1 MIAHHVYPVIKAIG
15 KKFIFTMYSKYKRP
29 YQLMLLVLLI
39 NSVHFVQAATMPSNG
54 AEPEKKSASKVFNRA
69 PNDHHSL
76 PTNLP
81 HYFEEKKEE
90 DYKDDEDRETV
101 VSNLSL
107 SNLRSPSI
115 ASNNSEHKITINDIE
130 LADIATINKKLFEN
144 LCKIMERLDQ
154 DIEKAFTNLDYSLLQ
169 ETFRD
174 VNLLDK
180 REKLLGDEKEKV
192 FKKNNNLYGMVEE
205 YFTTHKNSKYCF
217 ISKRVSYSEI
227 KKKINRK
234 LQTLFK
240 QLCKEDILT
249 KSFDSRKQADI
260 FYERLNKQL
269 FFIEA
274 AEKDENIHTSAIIN
288 FKKLCNIQGRR
299 IKNYIP
305 NYITSLPIDEDW
317 ELATYQKINQCLE
330 ALQHIEE
337 HVTQVEKF
345 KEAINPGQFSQD
357 IKKRL
362 QKKEQTLTKK
372 AMHKNANTDTIAY
385 AIVELKKMEEILTIR
400 EQGTIVKE
408 IDQVLK
414 TCKKENKKAFKNLS
428 AKLSALPCSEG
439 ARIIDTSPFFKKE
452 RLIQI
457 ITKTGYYDEEYVLK
471 YITGEKLDKDKLI
484 TRYSLYLKY
493 YEDLILQQMKGQTD
507 LNKIKGDINML
518 LGRERTKA
526 RNNYLKQL
534 SNILNEESPKNIS
547 IIRQKAGE
555 PCLVSFPLC
564 LKYNEYLKEID
575 LQCSSKLQDKIIPQ
589 LMAQVAAVWTLQ
601 NRDDDDDENNQ
612 ENDYL
617 LKPHPAQVISI
628 FRLLD
633 LDHKKG
639 SAFPN
644 NLVQIGTGEGKSVV
658 MAITSII
665 LALLGFNVTCGCYSP
680 YLKNR
685 DYKAFLPLFKGLKL
699 DNNAI
704 KYSTFNDIAEDTIK
718 QKVGDIR
725 KKIAQLFTP
734 QANNYQEDYKEE
746 EEEKSA
752 IDNRQELPNIFIVDE
767 VDVFF
772 HKSFYGNVYQISVP
786 LRHSAINALVKYIW
800 KNYRN
805 IVAFSLATLVE
816 IEQSAPYIRCQAG
829 PFKNWEALLQEQVKD
844 LLYGLQHFQ
853 ENHDYIVHNN
863 QIGYKEHDH
872 INYNIRI
879 GYKTLFAYFYEHE
892 QNPKKISRG
901 SLENNIALNIR
912 CGTISYAELPI
923 EFKRIFG
930 VTGTLKELSKQQR
943 ATIKGKYK
951 IKKYTYMPSIY
962 GESKRKYSGID
973 IVSALD
979 YPITIAKR
987 IEEGLV
993 GIQGGKRA
1001 ALVFFENKKAL
1012 DDFKGSKNYKVLKL
1026 KLTVAPQVMTE
1037 ELTDVE
1043 KELRIQN
1050 ATTRGMVTL
1059 AISDFGRGTDYKC
1072 FDKIVN
1078 SNGGVYLLITF
1089 WPDEPSAHT
1098 QIEGRTARQSDNG
1111 TIHYVIKKDSLEQ
1124 FKFTQREIDDLAND
1138 TYINKNDILTKKRNL
1153 AFEKTSKEDTEAI
1166 EKAKEAHKATM
1177 QFLKDLRANRRKD
1190 IYKYLLDQNRGAAI
1204 IRNSRTIVL
1213 MDATGSMGGL
1223 MQKAKNRV
1231 YDMFTRIEKILIDK
1245 YFDPKVFEM
1254 QFAVYRNYDQPANK
1268 LLCTSPWTCKSDE
1281 LNQFMQTIAAGGG
1294 WGVQEAVEIGLAHAL
1309 REHRKNKITQVI
1321 LIGDAISNSKNDV
1334 VRKRKSRGEE
1344 YWGQFPQFQAPTYY
1358 KDELQKLQAA
1368 NIPVHAFYIPGN
1380 PTTLAPHYKEI
1391 ADTTGGTTDK
1401 LDINSSD
1408 GLTDLVSQTVLHNVG
1423 GDDKGAELVQAY
1435 RKTYMGAR

>member
-1 MIAHHVYPVIKAIG
+1 MGWWKSILLHIRIANTVLSRRGLVI
-15 KKFIFTMYSKYKRP
+15 P
-29 YQLMLLVLLI
+29 
-39 NSVHFVQAATMPSNG
+39 
-54 AEPEKKSASKVFNRA
+54 KS
-69 PNDHHSL
+69 
-76 PTNLP
+76 
-81 HYFEEKKEE
+81 
-90 DYKDDEDRETV
+90 
-101 VSNLSL
+101 
-107 SNLRSPSI
+107 
-115 ASNNSEHKITINDIE
+115 
-130 LADIATINKKLFEN
+130 
-144 LCKIMERLDQ
+144 
-154 DIEKAFTNLDYSLLQ
+154 
-169 ETFRD
+169 
-174 VNLLDK
+174 
-180 REKLLGDEKEKV
+180 
-192 FKKNNNLYGMVEE
+192 
-205 YFTTHKNSKYCF
+205 
-217 ISKRVSYSEI
+217 
-227 KKKINRK
+227 KKKITRK
-234 LQTLFK
+234 LQKLFK

-249 KSFDSRKQADI
+249 KSFDSRTQADI
-260 FYERLNKQL
+260 FYETLNKQL

-274 AEKDENIHTSAIIN
+274 AEKDENIDTSTIIS
-288 FKKLCNIQGRR
+288 FKKLCSIQGRR
-299 IKNYIP
+299 IKSYIP
-305 NYITSLPIDEDW
+305 NYITSLPIDENW

-330 ALQHIEE
+330 ALQHIQE
-337 HVTQVEKF
+337 HVTQVAEF
-345 KEAINPGQFSQD
+345 KDAINVDQCSQD
-357 IKKRL
+357 IKKKL

-372 AMHKNANTDTIAY
+372 AMDQNANIDTIAY
-385 AIVELKKMEEILTIR
+385 AIVELKRMEQILTIR

-414 TCKKENKKAFKNLS
+414 ACKKGNKKAFKNLPK
-428 AKLSALPCSEG
+428 KLRALPGSEG

-452 RLIQI
+452 RLKKMI
-457 ITKTGYYDEEYVLK
+457 IETGYYDEKYVLK
-471 YITGEKLDKDKLI
+471 YIKGEKLDKNKLI
-484 TRYSLYLKY
+484 KRYIVYLKY
-493 YEDLILQQMKGQTD
+493 YKDLISQQMKGQTD
-507 LNKIKGDINML
+507 LNKIKGNINML
-518 LGRERTKA
+518 LGQERTKA

-534 SNILNEESPKNIS
+534 SNILNEESKENIS

-575 LQCSSKLQDKIIPQ
+575 LQCPSKLQDRIIPQ

-612 ENDYL
+612 EEDYL

-685 DYKAFLPLFKGLKL
+685 DYKAFWPLFKGLKL

-725 KKIAQLFTP
+725 EKIAQLFTP
-734 QANNYQEDYKEE
+734 QANNYQEE

-752 IDNRQELPNIFIVDE
+752 VDNRKELPNIFIVDE

-816 IEQSAPYIRCQAG
+816 IEQSAPYIRCQTG

-853 ENHDYIVHNN
+853 ENHDYIVHNDK
-863 QIGYKEHDH
+863 IGYKEHDH

-892 QNPKKISRG
+892 QNPHKISKG
-901 SLENNIALNIR
+901 NLENNISLNIR
-912 CGTISYAELPI
+912 CGTISYAELPT

-930 VTGTLKELSKQQR
+930 VTGTLTELSKQQQ

-951 IKKYTYMPSIY
+951 IEKYTYMPSIY
-962 GESKRKYSGID
+962 GKSKRKYSGID
-973 IVSALD
+973 IVSTLD

-987 IEEGLV
+987 IKEGLV
-993 GIQGGKRA
+993 GTQGGTRA
-1001 ALVFFENKKAL
+1001 ALVFFQNKKAL
-1012 DDFKGSKNYKVLKL
+1012 DDFKGSENYKALKL

-1050 ATTRGMVTL
+1050 ATIQGTVTL

-1111 TIHYVIKKDSLEQ
+1111 TIHYVIEKSSLE
-1124 FKFTQREIDDLAND
+1124 KFDFTNQEINNLTKNSD
-1138 TYINKNDILTKKRNL
+1138 TIRDKLTKKRNL
-1153 AFEKTSKEDTEAI
+1153 TFEEASKEDTEAI

-1190 IYKYLLDQNRGAAI
+1190 IYKYLLDQNRGAAVT
-1204 IRNSRTIVL
+1204 RNSRTIVL

-1223 MQKAKNRV
+1223 LQKAKNRV
-1231 YDMFTRIEKILIDK
+1231 YEMFTRIEKILTQHKIP
-1245 YFDPKVFEM
+1245 PKAFEM
-1254 QFAVYRNYDQPANK
+1254 QFAVYRNYGAPADEI
-1268 LLCTSPWTCKSDE
+1268 LCFSAFTCKPDE
-1281 LNQFMQTIAAGGG
+1281 LKEFMQTIEPDYG
-1294 WGVQEAVEIGLAHAL
+1294 WGDEAIEIGLSHVL
-1309 REHRKNKITQVI
+1309 IEHSKQKITQVI

-1408 GLTDLVSQTVLHNVG
+1408 GLTDLVSQTVLNNVG